1 MRRAPAA
8 GIEKLAGRGLFFMRI
23 LQVCSASEM
32 GGGEVHVAGL
42 VRALVSHGHDLF
54 LAVRPNSPLRE
65 ALSEVNVSWHEMPL
79 RNSLDIRSSRAIADL
94 ITDQDIDIV
103 HAHMGRDYLV
113 AALACR
119 RARHAKLILTR
130 HHYLPMKQNAIYRWL
145 LQDVA
150 AVIAVSRTVATSCAE
165 RLALDPAKVHV
176 IPNWIEPSRF
186 NPVDR
191 EASRA
196 KFRIK
201 MPLSV
206 ACIGQ
211 ITPAKG
217 QEEFI
222 RAAAKLMRSRSDVE
236 FLIAGS
242 ENDER
247 APFTEF
253 LADLAKKLG
262 IADRVSFKGY
272 VYHMQ
277 ELLGAV
283 DVVVVPSWDEGFSLV
298 TIEALAARCA
308 VLASD
313 VAAIREIVK
322 DGTTGMLSP
331 ARDVSALASKLLWLL
346 SDAPLRER
354 LASQGQRDAY
364 ARFSRDQIINQIEA
378 LYVEVINADVINA
391 DLFNSGAGSGE
402 GSSAGS

>member
-1 MRRAPAA
+1 
-8 GIEKLAGRGLFFMRI
+8 MRI
-23 LQVCSASEM
+23 LQVCSASEI
-32 GGGEVHVAGL
+32 GGGEVHVTGL
-42 VRALVSHGHDLF
+42 VRTLASHGHELF
-54 LAVRPNSPLRE
+54 LAVRPNSPLIE
-65 ALSEVNVSWHEMPL
+65 TLAGVNVSWHEMPL
-79 RNSLDIRSSRAIADL
+79 RNSLDIKSSRAIADL
-94 ITDQDIDIV
+94 IIEHNIDIV

-119 RARHAKLILTR
+119 RAKRARLIITR

-145 LQDVA
+145 LQDVSA
-150 AVIAVSRTVATSCAE
+150 LIAVSRTVATSCTE

-196 KFRIK
+196 MFKIK

-222 RAAAKLMRSRSDVE
+222 RAAAKVIRSRSDIE
-236 FLIAGS
+236 FVIAGA

-247 APFTEF
+247 TPFTTF
-253 LADLAKKLG
+253 LAELAQKLG
-262 IADRVSFKGY
+262 IADKVTFKGY
-272 VYHMQ
+272 VYHVH

-298 TIEALAARCA
+298 TIEALAARRA

-313 VAAIREIVK
+313 VGAIREIIK
-322 DGTTGMLSP
+322 DNVTGMLFP

-354 LASQGQRDAY
+354 IAAQGQRDAY
-364 ARFSRDQIINQIEA
+364 ARFSRDHIINQIEA
-378 LYVEVINADVINA
+378 LYVEVLNAASVEARSASPTEI
-391 DLFNSGAGSGE
+391 SGPGAE
-402 GSSAGS
+402 PTA

>member
-1 MRRAPAA
+1 
-8 GIEKLAGRGLFFMRI
+8 MRI
-23 LQVCSASEM
+23 LQVCSASEI
-32 GGGEVHVAGL
+32 GGGEVHVIGL
-42 VRALVSHGHDLF
+42 VRALASHGHELY

-65 ALSEVNVSWHEMPL
+65 GLAGVNVSWHEMPL
-79 RNSLDIRSSRAIADL
+79 RNSLDIRSARTIAEL
-94 ITDQDIDIV
+94 VNDQRIDIV

-113 AALACR
+113 AALAER
-119 RARHAKLILTR
+119 RAKQSRLILTR

-150 AVIAVSRTVATSCAE
+150 ALIAVSRTVAKSCEE
-165 RLALDPAKVHV
+165 RLTLDPGKVHV

-191 EASRA
+191 ETSRA
-196 KFRIK
+196 LFKIK

-222 RAAAKLMRSRSDVE
+222 RAAAKLTRSRSDVE
-236 FLIAGS
+236 FVIAGV

-247 APFTEF
+247 GPFTAF
-253 LADLAKKLG
+253 LTDLAKKLG
-262 IADRVSFKGY
+262 VADRVTFKGY
-272 VYHMQ
+272 VYHIP

-283 DVVVVPSWDEGFSLV
+283 DAVVVPSWDEGFSLV
-298 TIEALAARCA
+298 TLEAMAARRA

-313 VAAIREIVK
+313 VSAIREIIK
-322 DGTTGMLSP
+322 DNSTGMLFP

-354 LASQGQRDAY
+354 IAAQGQRDAY
-364 ARFSRDQIINQIEA
+364 ARYNRDNIVTQIEA
-378 LYVEVINADVINA
+378 LYANAI
-391 DLFNSGAGSGE
+391 NSGLE
-402 GSSAGS
+402 RRVEEPRP